1 MSKPTFCLAMIV
13 KDEEQD
19 IQRCLDS
26 VAPYINYWVISD
38 TGSSD
43 GTMDKIKEVMDGHNI
58 PGELHE
64 HKWKDFSTNRNYVL
78 ELARPHADIV
88 WFMDA
93 DDNLEPFQEDIFEGF
108 EIPKD
113 LVWMNFR
120 TDKGVFSRPTM
131 VSSKSKAKY
140 YGVLHEYLGFDHK
153 DESESPE
160 GTMLKTAGVF
170 ARSSPLKRDETAQKK
185 YANDAR
191 IFEKDLKR
199 DPSNTRSMY
208 YLAQSYA
215 LSGQYRKAI
224 KQYEKRSRITDRGND
239 DEVFISLLRIAELGQ
254 SVGEPQDKV
263 IDSFIRAWEHT
274 PSRLDPIVGAM
285 ELLIKSERYLY
296 AVTLGETASR
306 LANPSVAYT
315 NVDMADYK
323 YWFPEMY
330 SFAVYKLG
338 SPQVAFSV
346 VEKALEQ
353 MEEGEYGY
361 DKLLARRDQYKKECE
376 S

>member
-1 MSKPTFCLAMIV
+1 
-13 KDEEQD
+13 
-19 IQRCLDS
+19 
-26 VAPYINYWVISD
+26 
-38 TGSSD
+38 
-43 GTMDKIKEVMDGHNI
+43 MDKDTLYYDGACPLCSAEIDRLCKFAGDRLVVRDIHA
-58 PGELHE
+58 LDE
-64 HKWKDFSTNRNYVL
+64 HGNLPDRQRL
-78 ELARPHADIV
+78 LARLHLRTADGE
-88 WFMDA
+88 W
-93 DDNLEPFQEDIFEGF
+93 LTG
-108 EIPKD
+108 
-113 LVWMNFR
+113 LR
-120 TDKGVFSRPTM
+120 
-131 VSSKSKAKY
+131 
-140 YGVLHEYLGFDHK
+140 
-153 DESESPE
+153 
-160 GTMLKTAGVF
+160 
-170 ARSSPLKRDETAQKK
+170 
-185 YANDAR
+185 AN
-191 IFEKDLKR
+191 
-199 DPSNTRSMY
+199 
-208 YLAQSYA
+208 
-215 LSGQYRKAI
+215 
-224 KQYEKRSRITDRGND
+224 
-239 DEVFISLLRIAELGQ
+239 
-254 SVGEPQDKV
+254 
-263 IDSFIRAWEHT
+263 IRAWEHT